1 MPTAKTVFVCQE
13 CGYKSIRW
21 LGRCPGCGGWNSFA
35 EELVVPSHRGTGAQ
49 SRAVHP
55 RPITE
60 VETSEGLRVST
71 GISSLDEL
79 LGGGLVI
86 GSVILL
92 GGDPGI
98 GKSTLSLQI
107 GKALAGSGKRVL
119 YASGEESAG
128 QIRLRAERMSA
139 LDEELFLLSETDLE
153 AIISGAREVDPD
165 VVILDSIQT
174 VYLSDIQSAPGSVSQ
189 VRECAGRLTRY
200 AKEEGKTVL
209 IVGHVTKE
217 GVLAGPRTL
226 EHLVDVV
233 LYFEGDRYEDFRILR
248 SVKNRFGPAGEL
260 AVFEM
265 TGRGLKEVPNPS
277 EFFVSHYNP
286 GEAGVAIGA
295 VVEGSRPFLVEVQAL
310 ITPTSGF
317 GVPMRRSQGIDPNR
331 LSLILAVLERRL
343 NYRFYEYDV
352 FVSVMGGIRIKDPGL
367 DLAVVLA
374 MLSSLK
380 GEPLPPG
387 TVAIG
392 EIGLT
397 GEIRPV
403 SRMEQRIKEAKRVGF
418 ENVIYPWKKD
428 LKLEEVWPVR
438 MGKGQ

>member
-1 MPTAKTVFVCQE
+1 MPTAKTAFVCQE
-13 CGYKSIRW
+13 CGYRSIRW
-21 LGRCPGCGGWNSFA
+21 LGKCPGCGAWNSFA
-35 EELVVPSHRGTGAQ
+35 EELVVPSARIGAVQ
-49 SRAVHP
+49 SRPARP

-71 GISSLDEL
+71 GISSLDEV

-86 GSVILL
+86 GSVVLL
-92 GGDPGI
+92 GGEPGI

-107 GKALAGSGKRVL
+107 GKALAKSGRRVL
-119 YASGEESAG
+119 YASGEESPA

-139 LDEELFLLSETDLE
+139 LDEDLFLLSETDLE
-153 AIISGAREVDPD
+153 AILSGTRGVNPD

-174 VYLSDIQSAPGSVSQ
+174 VYLPEVQSAPGSVSQ
-189 VRECAGRLTRY
+189 VRECASRLTRY

-209 IVGHVTKE
+209 IIGHVTKE

-265 TGRGLKEVPNPS
+265 TGMGLREVPNPS

-286 GEAGVAIGA
+286 GESGVAIGA
-295 VVEGSRPFLVEVQAL
+295 VVEGARPFLVEVQAL
-310 ITPTSGF
+310 VTPTSGF

-367 DLAVVLA
+367 DLAVALA

-380 GEPLPPG
+380 GEPLPPR

-403 SRMEQRIKEAKRVGF
+403 SRLEQRIREAKRVGF
-418 ENVIYPWKKD
+418 ANVICPFKKD

-438 MGKGQ
+438 TERSR